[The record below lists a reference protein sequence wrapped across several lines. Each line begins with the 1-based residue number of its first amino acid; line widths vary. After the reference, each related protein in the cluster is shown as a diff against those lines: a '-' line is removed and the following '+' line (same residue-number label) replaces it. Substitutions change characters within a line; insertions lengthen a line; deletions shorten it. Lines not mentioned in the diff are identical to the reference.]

1 MKIEVDEIMTE
12 LPQTPPKS
20 ELISRLRSTAADMD
34 DFDGKTMKVWD
45 EIRAKC
51 LTHRGSDLPRLMFEA
66 LLEGFSELMVEAAD
80 ALTAPQRCS
89 DETARETVGYQVPDG
104 MKLVYVK
111 RWRTIVPLPVAYV
124 DEIVEAL
131 RPLSSDETAHN
142 VRDATI
148 KEIARYLDEEGHGIP
163 AEKVRFM
170 GPAVMRPVRE

>member
-12 LPQTPPKS
+12 LPQTPPVQ
-20 ELISRLRSTAADMD
+20 EAI
-34 DFDGKTMKVWD
+34 
-45 EIRAKC
+45 
-51 LTHRGSDLPRLMFEA
+51 EA
-66 LLEGFSELMVEAAD
+66 LKPFALLAEVAHKDHRDSRPVIFAFDTAVAQRLTVGDLRRAAHAVET
-80 ALTAPQRCS
+80 LQRCS

-170 GPAVMRPVRE
+170 GPAVTRPHREAP